1 MDCDKHLDNLITNLN
16 SNSDNHV
23 KDDDIKKSISKL
35 TSIDS
40 FMDNIVINKYSRNWS
55 RLETKLRQNKLA
67 EYCKD
72 KQDEHNLDDTKVLEL
87 KNILFSLLRKSKL
100 NKISEIKYDKET
112 TKILE
117 IKCLDF
123 SENNFTIKY

>member
-1 MDCDKHLDNLITNLN
+1 MDCDKHLDTLLTNLDSN
-16 SNSDNHV
+16 SNNV
-23 KDDDIKKSISKL
+23 KDDIVKKPISKL

-40 FMDNIVINKYSRNWS
+40 FMNNIVINKYSRNWS
-55 RLETKLRQNKLA
+55 RLEIKLRQNKLE

-72 KQDEHNLDDTKVLEL
+72 KQDEYNLNDNKVFEL

-117 IKCLDF
+117 IKCLEF
-123 SENNFTIKY
+123 SENMFNIKN

>member
-1 MDCDKHLDNLITNLN
+1 MDCDKHLDNLLTNLD
-16 SNSDNHV
+16 SDNHV
-23 KDDDIKKSISKL
+23 KDDNIKKPISKL

-40 FMDNIVINKYSRNWS
+40 FMNNIVINKYSRNWS
-55 RLETKLRQNKLA
+55 RLEIKLRQNKLQ

-72 KQDEHNLDDTKVLEL
+72 KQDEYNLDDNKVLEL

-117 IKCLDF
+117 IKCLEY
-123 SENNFTIKY
+123 SENNFNIKT